1 MSLLVLNV
9 ARPLYAKFCQK
20 AINHGATDVH
30 IVSSSGTQF
39 VVHVA
44 VNAEDI
50 EELRKALGLAPGRH
64 IGLGQEA

>member
-1 MSLLVLNV
+1 MSRLILKVS
-9 ARPLYAKFCQK
+9 RPLYGKFCQN

-30 IVSSSGTQF
+30 IVSSTETRF

-50 EELRKALGLAPGRH
+50 EELRKALDLAPGRH
-64 IGLGQEA
+64 IGLREA

>member
-1 MSLLVLNV
+1 VSKLVLNV
-9 ARPLYAKFCQK
+9 ARPLYAKFCQN

-30 IVSSSGTQF
+30 VVSSTETQF

-44 VNAEDI
+44 FNVEDI

-64 IGLGQEA
+64 IGLKEA